1 VLSLSSCLK
10 SRWIVQ
16 AKRRSKHELNNIPLQ
31 DVAGGQD
38 QVYSMQSVT
47 LKDELSYLSTSEIG
61 QNIKKNA
68 RGKHMRQF
76 TYVVSHKRYG
86 VRDAWWLASFIGCW
100 YQLKYLKSDCRLL
113 HFSP

>member
-16 AKRRSKHELNNIPLQ
+16 AKRRSKHGLNNIPLQ

-61 QNIKKNA
+61 QNIKKNG
-68 RGKHMRQF
+68 RGKHMRQLSMYPLLPMLF
-76 TYVVSHKRYG
+76 PTKDTEYVTPG
-86 VRDAWWLASFIGCW
+86 G
-100 YQLKYLKSDCRLL
+100 
-113 HFSP
+113 